1 VPRPATRV
9 SPARGPDVRRASHE
23 AHCAG
28 IEGARSGAIRR
39 YRGSFGASL
48 PWRALYGAKGARCSS
63 QTEVASATSYLDA
76 QSALLT
82 LAQRSKLER
91 PLLGQFHL
99 GGDRERQLL
108 KSQDSRSSKSPRWAA
123 RGRAVTAVDR
133 LSGNSIHSPHFSKK
147 PARPAPGANILILVR
162 RKKANTPRWHHPEHD
177 RRLLRARCA
186 AILIRVACAKGGS
199 LGALL
204 PVHQQEQRPRSQ
216 SRIALVVNLLTY
228 IPQQ

>member
-1 VPRPATRV
+1 MPRPATRV

-82 LAQRSKLER
+82 
-91 PLLGQFHL
+91 QFHL

-162 RKKANTPRWHHPEHD
+162 QKKANTPRWHHPEHD
-177 RRLLRARCA
+177 AGYCAR
-186 AILIRVACAKGGS
+186 
-199 LGALL
+199 GAL
-204 PVHQQEQRPRSQ
+204 PF
-216 SRIALVVNLLTY
+216 
-228 IPQQ
+228 